1 LNNPPSRHRRTR
13 RSPHAL
19 GGVRFR
25 GPAPLRLPTTS
36 RRLSALFL
44 GLTVIGSA
52 CGGEPAAEPERPDFT
67 RPEFTNRETRT
78 GSTAAFFVD
87 VSDEAGMDFRHVTGA
102 FGEKWMPE
110 TMGSGAG
117 FLDYDGDGWPDI
129 FLVNSSDWPGHGTG
143 ADGRSRLYRNLG
155 NGSFRDV
162 SDEAGIDLEV
172 YGMGVAFADYDADG
186 DPDIYLT
193 AVGPNHLLRNDGG
206 RFTDVTAMTGT
217 SGNRPQAGSAPAWS
231 TGAAWVDVDR
241 SGSLDLFVCNYVQ
254 WTPQTDL
261 FSTRDG
267 VTKSYA
273 TPQLYQG
280 ESCRLYLNDGD
291 GAFHDGTEA
300 AGLLNMGG
308 KSLGIAVDD
317 FNGDGWPDIVVANDT
332 YQNFL
337 YQNNGDGTFTD
348 RAVGAGIAF
357 DEVGR
362 ARAGMGI
369 DVADVGARG
378 RASIAIGNFSNEPLS
393 LYTQMGGDL
402 FQDLAGAARL
412 TRGTMLPLTFGVRF
426 ADIDLDGHPDLIAAN
441 GHIEPEI
448 NAVQADVYFEQRP
461 QLFWNNGRGQFVD
474 VSDSV
479 GPPFSE
485 PIVARGIATADYD
498 RDGDLDILMTVNGGR
513 AKLLR
518 NDLPA
523 THSWI
528 RLRLE
533 GSGENRDAIGA
544 EVTVFTEDLTQRQR
558 VRSSSSYL
566 SQSETNPLLVG
577 LAGATQADSVWV
589 RWPTSG
595 DTLRLGPLE
604 GGREHRIQ
612 ESR

>member
-1 LNNPPSRHRRTR
+1 MNDSARLNR
-13 RSPHAL
+13 L
-19 GGVRFR
+19 
-25 GPAPLRLPTTS
+25 APLL
-36 RRLSALFL
+36 LLLA
-44 GLTVIGSA
+44 VA
-52 CGGEPAAEPERPDFT
+52 CGGEPDVAAE
-67 RPEFTNRETRT
+67 RPEFTRPGFTNGEARA

-87 VSDEAGMDFRHVTGA
+87 VSDEAGIDFTHVTGA

-110 TMGSGAG
+110 TMGSGGG

-129 FLVNSSDWPGHGTG
+129 FLVNSSDWPGHTTG

-155 NGSFRDV
+155 DGTFRDV
-162 SDEAGIDLEV
+162 TSETGIDLTI

-186 DPDIYLT
+186 DTDIYVT

-206 RFTDVTAMTGT
+206 RFTDVTAATGT
-217 SGNRPQAGSAPAWS
+217 HGNRPGPGAPPAWS
-231 TGAAWVDVDR
+231 TAAAWVDVDR

-254 WTPQTDL
+254 WTPETDL
-261 FSTRDG
+261 YSTRDG

-273 TPQLYQG
+273 TPQIYEG
-280 ESCRLYLNDGD
+280 ESCRLYLNDGS
-291 GAFHDGTEA
+291 GGFSDGTEA
-300 AGLLNMGG
+300 AGLLNMDG
-308 KSLGIAVDD
+308 KALGIAVAD

-337 YQNNGDGTFTD
+337 YQNDGDGTFTD
-348 RAVGAGIAF
+348 IGVSSGIAF

-369 DVADVGARG
+369 DVADVAAQG
-378 RASIAIGNFSNEPLS
+378 RVSIAIGNFSNEPIS
-393 LYTQMGGDL
+393 LFTQMGGGL

-426 ADIDLDGHPDLIAAN
+426 VDVDLDGHQDLIAAN
-441 GHIEPEI
+441 GHIEPAI
-448 NAVQADVYFEQRP
+448 NAVQADVFFEQRP
-461 QLFWNNGRGQFVD
+461 QVFWNNGRGQFVE

-485 PIVARGIATADYD
+485 PTVARGIATADYD
-498 RDGDLDILMTVNGGR
+498 RDGDMDILMTVNGGR
-513 AKLLR
+513 AMLLR
-518 NDLPA
+518 NELPP
-523 THSWI
+523 TRSWI

-533 GSGENRDAIGA
+533 GAGANPDAIGA
-544 EVTVFTEDLTQRQR
+544 EVTVFAGALTQRQR

-566 SQSETNPLLVG
+566 SQSETNPLLFG
-577 LAGATQADSVWV
+577 LAGAAQADSVWI

-595 DTLRLGPLE
+595 TTLTLGPIE

>member
-1 LNNPPSRHRRTR
+1 MKRSSRPYRRTQISKLR
-13 RSPHAL
+13 
-19 GGVRFR
+19 
-25 GPAPLRLPTTS
+25 PATLLSLLLLATT
-36 RRLSALFL
+36 A
-44 GLTVIGSA
+44 IAA
-52 CGGEPAAEPERPDFT
+52 CGGEPEVEAERPDFT
-67 RPEFTNRETRT
+67 RPAFTNREART
-78 GSTAAFFVD
+78 GSTAAYFVD
-87 VSDEAGMDFRHVTGA
+87 ITDEAGIDFRHVTGA

-110 TMGSGAG
+110 TMGSGGG
-117 FLDYDGDGWPDI
+117 FLDYDGDGWSDI
-129 FLVNSSDWPGHGTG
+129 FLVNSSDWPGHESG
-143 ADGRSRLYRNLG
+143 AAGRSRLYRNLG
-155 NGSFRDV
+155 DGSFRDV
-162 SDEAGIDLEV
+162 TREAGIDLNV

-186 DPDIYLT
+186 DTDIYLT

-206 RFTDVTAMTGT
+206 RFTDVSAATGT
-217 SGNRPQAGSAPAWS
+217 SGNRPEAGAPPAWS
-231 TGAAWVDVDR
+231 TAAAWVDVDR
-241 SGSLDLFVCNYVQ
+241 SGTLDLFVCNYVQ
-254 WTPQTDL
+254 WTPETDL

-273 TPQLYQG
+273 TPQIYEG

-300 AGLLNMGG
+300 AGLLNMEG

-317 FNGDGWPDIVVANDT
+317 FDGDGWPDLVVANDT

-337 YQNNGDGTFTD
+337 YHNNGDGTFTD
-348 RAVGAGIAF
+348 TAVGAGIAF

-369 DVADVGARG
+369 DVADVAAPG
-378 RASIAIGNFSNEPLS
+378 RTSIAIGNFSNEPVS

-426 ADIDLDGHPDLIAAN
+426 VDIDLDGHQDLIVAN

-448 NAVQADVYFEQRP
+448 NAVQAEVFFEQRP
-461 QLFWNNGRGQFVD
+461 QLFWNNGRGQFVE

-485 PIVARGIATADYD
+485 PTVARGIATADYD

-518 NDLPA
+518 NELPS
-523 THSWI
+523 TGGWI
-528 RLRLE
+528 LLRLE
-533 GSGENRDAIGA
+533 GSGGNRDAIGA
-544 EVTVFTEDLTQRQR
+544 EATVFAAGLVQRQR

-577 LAGATQADSVWV
+577 LAGAAQADSVWV
-589 RWPTSG
+589 RWPTTG
-595 DTLRLGPLE
+595 DTLRLGSLE
-604 GGREHRIQ
+604 GGREHRIR

>member
-1 LNNPPSRHRRTR
+1 LIFSPGPDRRAVR
-13 RSPHAL
+13 GSVRFARLPAL
-19 GGVRFR
+19 GSV
-25 GPAPLRLPTTS
+25 ARLATLAT
-36 RRLSALFL
+36 LAT
-44 GLTVIGSA
+44 GLATA
-52 CGGEPAAEPERPDFT
+52 CGGEPEVETD
-67 RPEFTNRETRT
+67 RPEFTRPGFTNREVRS

-87 VSDEAGMDFRHVTGA
+87 VAGEAGIDFTHVTGA

-129 FLVNSSDWPGHGTG
+129 FLVNSSDWPGHASG

-155 NGSFRDV
+155 DGSFRDV
-162 SDEAGIDLEV
+162 TRAAGIDLTI
-172 YGMGVAFADYDADG
+172 YGMGVSFADYDADG
-186 DPDIYLT
+186 DTDIYVT

-206 RFTDVTAMTGT
+206 RFTDVTAATGT
-217 SGNRPQAGSAPAWS
+217 HGNRPEAGAPPAWS
-231 TGAAWVDVDR
+231 TASAWVDVDR

-254 WTPQTDL
+254 WTPETDI

-273 TPQLYQG
+273 TPQIYDG
-280 ESCRLYLNDGD
+280 ESCRLYLNDGAGGFRD
-291 GAFHDGTEA
+291 ATEE
-300 AGLLNMGG
+300 AGLLNMEG

-317 FNGDGWPDIVVANDT
+317 FNRDGWPDIVVANDT

-348 RAVGAGIAF
+348 TAVSSGIAF

-369 DVADVGARG
+369 DVADVAAQG

-393 LYTQMGGDL
+393 LFTQMGGDL

-412 TRGTMLPLTFGVRF
+412 TRGSMLPLTFGVRF
-426 ADIDLDGHPDLIAAN
+426 VDIDLDGHQDLIAAN

-448 NAVQADVYFEQRP
+448 NAVQADVFFEQSP
-461 QLFWNNGRGQFVD
+461 QVFWNNGRGQFVE
-474 VSDSV
+474 VSDAV
-479 GPPFSE
+479 GPPFSA
-485 PIVARGIATADYD
+485 PTVARGIATADYD
-498 RDGDLDILMTVNGGR
+498 RDGDLDILMTVNGGQ
-513 AKLLR
+513 AMLLR
-518 NDLPA
+518 NELPP
-523 THSWI
+523 TGSWV
-528 RLRLE
+528 RLLLE
-533 GSGENRDAIGA
+533 GSGTNPDAIGA
-544 EVTVFTEDLTQRQR
+544 EVTVFSGDLTQRQR